1 VSRPGGDAGGPLPAV
16 AAGRSSRPTDG
27 LTVVAPATA
36 VGRAAVAMVRLSG
49 PEAGP
54 IARALCP
61 GGPPWRSRRAA
72 LRALYDGDS
81 LIDEGLVLWMPGPAT
96 YTGEDTVEL
105 SIHGNPLLVE
115 RVVDR
120 CVALGAR
127 PARPGELTRRAVEH
141 GRMDLLRAEAVGS
154 LIEART
160 EAGLAIARAGLS
172 GGLGRLSLALRER
185 LLDLCAELEARFDA
199 PGEDLDLLPDAV
211 VAERLAALAAEAQAL
226 AGTWRAGRR
235 LLQGARVAL
244 IGPVNAGKSSLFN
257 HLLGERRA
265 LVSPMPGTTRDVVEA
280 RLLLDGLEITLQ
292 DTAGEREIGLDD
304 TVFAA
309 ELGLE
314 AEGIELGRALTLG
327 ADLTLVVLPLHRPV
341 DLEALLARTAH
352 QPRILVGTHQDCA
365 LPSPPPVEV
374 ALSNRSGEGIDT
386 LRGAIS
392 RALREGAAPAGVAL
406 LHSQRQH
413 DLLLGIA
420 DHTSAARGALL
431 GHLGPVVAAMEL
443 SRALDRLAEL
453 DGHDVREAVLDRVF
467 ARFCIGK

>member
-1 VSRPGGDAGGPLPAV
+1 
-16 AAGRSSRPTDG
+16 
-27 LTVVAPATA
+27 
-36 VGRAAVAMVRLSG
+36 
-49 PEAGP
+49 
-54 IARALCP
+54 
-61 GGPPWRSRRAA
+61 
-72 LRALYDGDS
+72 
-81 LIDEGLVLWMPGPAT
+81 
-96 YTGEDTVEL
+96 
-105 SIHGNPLLVE
+105 
-115 RVVDR
+115 
-120 CVALGAR
+120 
-127 PARPGELTRRAVEH
+127 
-141 GRMDLLRAEAVGS
+141 
-154 LIEART
+154 
-160 EAGLAIARAGLS
+160 
-172 GGLGRLSLALRER
+172 
-185 LLDLCAELEARFDA
+185 
-199 PGEDLDLLPDAV
+199 
-211 VAERLAALAAEAQAL
+211 
-226 AGTWRAGRR
+226 
-235 LLQGARVAL
+235 
-244 IGPVNAGKSSLFN
+244 
-257 HLLGERRA
+257 
-265 LVSPMPGTTRDVVEA
+265 MPGTTRDVVEA

>member
-1 VSRPGGDAGGPLPAV
+1 
-16 AAGRSSRPTDG
+16 
-27 LTVVAPATA
+27 
-36 VGRAAVAMVRLSG
+36 
-49 PEAGP
+49 
-54 IARALCP
+54 
-61 GGPPWRSRRAA
+61 
-72 LRALYDGDS
+72 
-81 LIDEGLVLWMPGPAT
+81 MPGPAT

-413 DLLLGIA
+413 DLL
-420 DHTSAARGALL
+420 
-431 GHLGPVVAAMEL
+431 
-443 SRALDRLAEL
+443 DRLAEL